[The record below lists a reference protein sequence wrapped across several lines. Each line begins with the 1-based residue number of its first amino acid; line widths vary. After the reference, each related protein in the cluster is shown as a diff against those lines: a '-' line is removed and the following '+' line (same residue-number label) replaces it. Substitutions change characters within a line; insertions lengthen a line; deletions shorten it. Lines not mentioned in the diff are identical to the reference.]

1 MIRKFEIDNFKSLVD
16 FSLPMP
22 PHALGRFVCLIGL
35 NGAGKS
41 TVLQALD
48 FLGHVGSGDVTEWL
62 KARDWQASDLT
73 SRFLKKQLITF
84 KLEFEFEQLG
94 SVVWEGSFN
103 SVLKRCTSEFIAVNG
118 EPVLIAKDQKLFARL
133 LPSVSAQDTT
143 LAAQHIELQNLSY
156 QGSTLSLLRSGRWH
170 AAIEAVRES
179 LGALK
184 SLDML
189 SPQAMRQRAKDGVDI
204 GYGGE
209 RLSAYVHGMDAEG
222 KQRLVALLQEFYPF
236 VEGLTTRAVRA
247 GWKELSVGE
256 RYLDAADKP
265 LNTSTK
271 QLNDGLLRIL
281 AILVQVEIGRPAQA
295 HSSANLPG
303 QQVPKGCVLFD
314 EIENGVNPELMK
326 KLVEK
331 LIHAP
336 QQVMVTTHSPLI
348 LNYLPIRT
356 AEESVILLYRDGHG
370 HTKSVRFFDLPS
382 VSRKLGLLGPGEVFV
397 DTDLTKL
404 PEEVEQWQR
413 TVAEAAV
420 RSAVVGLERAVEQV
434 ETARQLSRSAI
445 RKARRSADK
454 PSDEGGE

>member
-62 KARDWQASDLT
+62 KVRDWQASDLT

-84 KLEFEFEQLG
+84 KLEFEFDQLG
-94 SVVWEGSFN
+94 LVVWEGSFN

-118 EPVLIAKDQKLFARL
+118 DPVLIAKDQKLFAQL
-133 LPSVSAQDTT
+133 LPSGTAQDAPPTS
-143 LAAQHIELQNLSY
+143 QHIELQNLSY

-222 KQRLVALLQEFYPF
+222 KQRLLALLQEFYPF

-265 LNTSTK
+265 LNTSAK

-295 HSSANLPG
+295 HSSATLPS

-397 DTDLTKL
+397 DTDLTHL

-413 TVAEAAV
+413 SLAEAAV
-420 RSAVVGLERAVEQV
+420 RSAVVDLERAVEQA

-454 PSDEGGE
+454 PSDEAGE

>member
-62 KARDWQASDLT
+62 KVRDWQASDLT

-84 KLEFEFEQLG
+84 KLEFEFDQLG
-94 SVVWEGSFN
+94 LVVWEGSFN

-118 EPVLIAKDQKLFARL
+118 DPVLIAKDQKLFAQL
-133 LPSVSAQDTT
+133 LPSGTAQDAPPTS
-143 LAAQHIELQNLSY
+143 QHIELQNLSY

-222 KQRLVALLQEFYPF
+222 KQRLLALLQEFYPF

-265 LNTSTK
+265 LNTSAK

-295 HSSANLPG
+295 HSSATLPS

-336 QQVMVTTHSPLI
+336 QQVIVTTHSPLI

-397 DTDLTKL
+397 DTDLTHL

-413 TVAEAAV
+413 SLAEAAV
-420 RSAVVGLERAVEQV
+420 RSAVVDLERAVEQA

-454 PSDEGGE
+454 PSDEAGE

>member
-1 MIRKFEIDNFKSLVD
+1 MIRRFEIDNFKSLVN
-16 FSLPMP
+16 FSLPIP
-22 PHALGRFVCLIGL
+22 PYELGRFVCLIGL

-48 FLGHVGSGDVTEWL
+48 FLGHIGSGDVLQWL
-62 KARDWQASDLT
+62 KIRDWEASDLT

-84 KLEFEFEQLG
+84 KLELEFDDLG
-94 SVVWEGSFN
+94 KVVWEGAFN

-118 EPVLIAKDQKLFARL
+118 DPVLIAKDQKLFARL
-133 LPSVSAQDTT
+133 LSTG
-143 LAAQHIELQNLSY
+143 AAQEASPTSQHFELQNLSY
-156 QGSTLSLLRSGRWH
+156 QGSTLSLLKSGRWH

-179 LGALK
+179 LGVLK

-189 SPQAMRQRAKDGVDI
+189 SPQAMRQRSRDGIDI

-209 RLSAYVHGMDAEG
+209 RLSAYVHGMDADG
-222 KQRLVALLQEFYPF
+222 KQRLLALLQEFYPS

-265 LNTSTK
+265 LNTSAK

-281 AILVQVEIGRPAQA
+281 AVLAQVEIGRGAEALSLSAHAGTQA
-295 HSSANLPG
+295 
-303 QQVPKGCVLFD
+303 PKGCVLFD

-326 KLVEK
+326 RLVEK
-331 LIHAP
+331 LIQAP

-348 LNYLPIRT
+348 LNYLPIHT

-382 VSRKLGLLGPGEVFV
+382 VRQKLGLLGPGEVFV
-397 DTDLTKL
+397 DTDLTHL
-404 PEEVEQWQR
+404 AEEVEHWQR

-420 RSAVVGLERAVEQV
+420 RGESVAAERRVEQS
-434 ETARQLSRSAI
+434 ENSERLDRSAI
-445 RKARRSADK
+445 RKARRSGK
-454 PSDEGGE
+454 KSSGEGEE

>member
-22 PHALGRFVCLIGL
+22 PNALGRFVCLIGL

-48 FLGHVGSGDVTEWL
+48 FVGHVGSGDVSEWL
-62 KARDWQASDLT
+62 KIRDWLASDLT
-73 SRFLKKQLITF
+73 SRFLKKQLIAF

-94 SVVWEGSFN
+94 RVMWEGSFY
-103 SVLKRCTSEFIAVNG
+103 SVQKRCTSELITVNG
-118 EPVLIAKDQKLFARL
+118 EPVLIAKDQKLFAQL
-133 LPSVSAQDTT
+133 LPSNSAQG
-143 LAAQHIELQNLSY
+143 APPISQHFELQNLSY
-156 QGSTLSLLRSGRWH
+156 QGSTLSLLKTGRWH
-170 AAIEAVRES
+170 PAIEAVRES

-189 SPQAMRQRAKDGVDI
+189 SPQAMRQRARDGVDI

-222 KQRLVALLQEFYPF
+222 KQRLLSLLQEFYPS
-236 VEGLTTRAVRA
+236 VQGLTTRAIRS

-256 RYLDAADKP
+256 TYLDSADKP
-265 LNTSTK
+265 LNTSAK

-281 AILVQVEIGRPAQA
+281 AVLAQVEIGRPVEKP
-295 HSSANLPG
+295 SSTNHTG
-303 QQVPKGCVLFD
+303 QLVPKGCVLFD

-331 LIHAP
+331 LIQAP
-336 QQVMVTTHSPLI
+336 QQVIVTTHSPLI
-348 LNYLPIRT
+348 LNYLPIPI

-370 HTKSVRFFDLPS
+370 HTNSVRFFDLPS
-382 VSRKLGLLGPGEVFV
+382 VKRKLGLLGPGEVFV
-397 DTDLTKL
+397 DTDLTHL

-420 RSAVVGLERAVEQV
+420 RESVVAVERVVEQV
-434 ETARQLSRSAI
+434 EHAGQLSRSAI
-445 RKARRSADK
+445 RKARRSAAK
-454 PSDEGGE
+454 PSDEAGE